1 MTDRYHHVAL
11 RITGIGKLFA
21 VFFIALF
28 MTACSESQPEFIGSD
43 ISGTG
48 LGANMAIPDTGG
60 QLRTLNDYK
69 GKVTVVFFGFT
80 QCPDVCPTAL
90 AELAQTMHL
99 LEDDADRVQV
109 LLISVDPE
117 RDTPEVLSAYV
128 SAFHPDFVG
137 LSGTTDQ
144 LHTAAQSFRAYYA
157 KVPGPTPEQYSMDHT
172 ASFYVFDKKGEV
184 RVLISGDA
192 SAPDIASDIR
202 QLL

>member
-1 MTDRYHHVAL
+1 MVQ
-11 RITGIGKLFA
+11 RISRLHTLF
-21 VFFIALF
+21 VLFFISVFIA
-28 MTACSESQPEFIGSD
+28 ACSSEQSFEFVGSD

-48 LGANMAIPDTGG
+48 LGADMAIPDTNG
-60 QLRTLNDYK
+60 QLRTLNDYQ

-90 AELAQTMHL
+90 AELSQTMNL
-99 LEDDADRVQV
+99 LDDKADQVQV

-128 SAFHPDFVG
+128 GAFHPDFVG
-137 LSGTTDQ
+137 LTGNLEQ
-144 LHTAAQSFRAYYA
+144 LHTAAQSFKAYYA
-157 KVPGPTPEQYSMDHT
+157 KAPGPTPEQYTMDHT
-172 ASFYVFDKKGEV
+172 ASFYVFDKKGEA
-184 RVLISGDA
+184 RVLIAGDA